1 MGLFKTL
8 GDAMRSV
15 QSVSAPEPKPE
26 PKPAPR
32 REPTQEEIER
42 RIHLLNECVVLEGF
56 VKHSDEI
63 NALPGEWVEAV
74 AKKGDEGY
82 LFYVDGKLLGW
93 IWARK
98 CKGLGLRD
106 GLRVLLEVEHSDRP
120 NDYAQ
125 LFLPIER

>member
-26 PKPAPR
+26 PK

-42 RIHLLNECVVLEGF
+42 SLHLINDCVVLEGF

-93 IWARK
+93 IWSRK
-98 CKGLGLRD
+98 CRGLGLRD
-106 GLRVLLEVEHSDRP
+106 GLRVLLEVEHSYDAKH
-120 NDYAQ
+120 YAQ
-125 LFLPIER
+125 LYLPIER